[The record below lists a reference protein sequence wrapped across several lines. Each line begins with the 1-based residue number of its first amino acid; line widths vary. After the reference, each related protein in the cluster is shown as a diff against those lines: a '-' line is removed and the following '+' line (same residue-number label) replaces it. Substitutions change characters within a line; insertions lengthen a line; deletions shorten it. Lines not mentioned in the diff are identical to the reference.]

1 MKFENGKMYLI
12 EERVP
17 LRTHQLLRKELARG
31 RPSLYISK
39 HSSNQLMNQFTNR
52 DEPLTTKW
60 LSPRPNTDC
69 IPPMNLDMFERY
81 VHAFLEENVDGL
93 VVLNGLDVLE
103 MWNGFKPVLNVIKK
117 AQERVSGS
125 CCSNFVISLDP
136 KDHYDNQLAALERI
150 SDEVVISN
158 VEA

>member
-17 LRTHQLLRKELARG
+17 LRTHQYLRKELARG

-39 HSSNQLMNQFTNR
+39 HSSNQLMSQFTNR

-60 LSPRPNTDC
+60 LSPRPDMDC
-69 IPPMNLDMFERY
+69 IPPMNLEMFEKY
-81 VHAFLEENVDGL
+81 VQTFLEENADGL

-117 AQERVSGS
+117 TQETVNGNNG
-125 CCSNFVISLDP
+125 SNFIISLDP
-136 KDHYDNQLAALERI
+136 KNHYDRQLAALEKV